1 MSVVV
6 PNFATHTQGVSEVMR
21 FTRWKVVLLVV
32 CLSMTAAAPATAQ
45 LGDPLSLA
53 ASGVLLPFFSDP
65 ADGFVSIFELTS
77 PVVPTGVG
85 NISPFDF
92 TNPLHA
98 VFFTATCARNGSVA
112 DEFTAKQAKAFISS
126 APTFLLNFNGL
137 AAIAASPNGN
147 DLLGRT
153 FPFHSR
159 VHWIDVK
166 TGRLRELE
174 PITVATFLSLDAAFL
189 PLVVNLGAGAS
200 IALPPPFVWN
210 PLRSAATF
218 TTPQESASL
227 KASVYLICPRDT
239 IQSPT
244 GGGVFSV
251 PAFPQLV
258 NRDGSFGFLG
268 AHVVTGQSVAR
279 LRARIYDD
287 NETLVRDTEVPCDCL
302 TAKTVLELD
311 GVYSLPPTN
320 LGAHTVPVWYTEL
333 ESTAQTNNAIEL
345 GSVLQHNSFTGY
357 WGLEVAGHEGT
368 LFHRMSNASLD
379 NLSNATSNAF
389 GNR

>member
-1 MSVVV
+1 M
-6 PNFATHTQGVSEVMR
+6 G
-21 FTRWKVVLLVV
+21 FTRWKKVVLLVV
-32 CLSMTAAAPATAQ
+32 CLSMMAAVPATAQ

-65 ADGFVSIFELTS
+65 AAGFVSIFELTS
-77 PVVPTGVG
+77 PVVPTGLG
-85 NISPFDF
+85 TIAPFDF

-98 VFFTATCARNGSVA
+98 VFFTATCARNGSAA
-112 DEFTAKQAKAFISS
+112 DVFTAKQAKAFISS
-126 APTFLLNFNGL
+126 APTFLLDFNGL
-137 AAIAASPNGN
+137 AAVAAAPNSN

-174 PITVATFLSLDAAFL
+174 PITVATFLTLDAAFL
-189 PLVVNLGAGAS
+189 PLVVNFGAGAS
-200 IALPPPFVWN
+200 IALPSPFVWN

-227 KASVYLICPRDT
+227 KASVYLICPRDS

-251 PAFPQLV
+251 PAFPRLV

-268 AHVVTGQSVAR
+268 GHVITGNSVAR

-287 NETLVRDTEVPCDCL
+287 NEALVRDVEVPCDCL
-302 TAKTVLELD
+302 TTKAVLDID
-311 GVYSLPPTN
+311 GVYGLPPTN

-333 ESTAQTNNAIEL
+333 ESTAQTNNT
-345 GSVLQHNSFTGY
+345 VLLAAPPQHNSFVGY
-357 WGLEVAGHEGT
+357 WGLEVTGHEAT

-379 NLSNATSNAF
+379 NLTNGTSNAF